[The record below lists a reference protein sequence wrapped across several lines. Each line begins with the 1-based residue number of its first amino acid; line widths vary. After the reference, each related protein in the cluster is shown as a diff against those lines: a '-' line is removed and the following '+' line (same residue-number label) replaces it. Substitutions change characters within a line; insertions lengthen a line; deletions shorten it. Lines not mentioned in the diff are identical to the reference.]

1 MFNQTQL
8 IGELLDTVVVNLILE
23 LRNLKQAHKIGTSQ
37 IVADNI
43 NYDAR
48 LVYRALED
56 LEITARDNQLE
67 IKANNEVSAE
77 NSIEEILGNTKSKF
91 VNVKTE
97 LGCWKIFEQ
106 IHNIEA

>member
-1 MFNQTQL
+1 MFNQIQL
-8 IGELLDTVVVNLILE
+8 MGELLDTAVVNLILE

-37 IVADNI
+37 IVADNSY
-43 NYDAR
+43 YDAR

-67 IKANNEVSAE
+67 IKANNVHSAE
-77 NSIEEILGNTKSKF
+77 SSIEEILGNTESKF
-91 VNVKTE
+91 VKIKTE

-106 IHNIEA
+106 IYNMEA